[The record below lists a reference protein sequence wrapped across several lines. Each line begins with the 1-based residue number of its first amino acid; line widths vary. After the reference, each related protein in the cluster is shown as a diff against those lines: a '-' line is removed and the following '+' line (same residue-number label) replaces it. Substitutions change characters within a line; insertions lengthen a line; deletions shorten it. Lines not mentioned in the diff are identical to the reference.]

1 MKQALVPITTLVLGL
16 ILCGGAPAVE
26 HERGHGGGDQMP
38 KVMERMQKRKR
49 GMHGGMMH
57 RMKDYAHTVLMH
69 AEALKLSD
77 EQLGKI
83 VRIKMRHQKA
93 HQDLMER
100 LHKSMMS
107 AREGMMDPSAEE
119 AGIRKAGKEHA
130 EAFEAMI
137 EDAVKERNE
146 VNAVLTPEQRDQ
158 LKSLKKEKCAQAKGP
173 EVHHPD
179 R

>member
-1 MKQALVPITTLVLGL
+1 
-16 ILCGGAPAVE
+16 
-26 HERGHGGGDQMP
+26 
-38 KVMERMQKRKR
+38 
-49 GMHGGMMH
+49 
-57 RMKDYAHTVLMH
+57 VLMH

-83 VRIKMRHQKA
+83 VRIEMRHQKA

-107 AREGMMDPSAEE
+107 ARKGLMDPSAEE
-119 AGIRKAGKEHA
+119 AGIRKASKDHA

-137 EDAVKERNE
+137 EDALKERSE
-146 VNAVLTPEQRDQ
+146 VNAILTPEQRDQ
-158 LKSLKKEKCAQAKGP
+158 LKSLKKEKCAQVKGH
-173 EVHHPD
+173 EAHHPD

>member
-1 MKQALVPITTLVLGL
+1 
-16 ILCGGAPAVE
+16 
-26 HERGHGGGDQMP
+26 
-38 KVMERMQKRKR
+38 
-49 GMHGGMMH
+49 MHGGMMH
-57 RMKDYAHTVLMH
+57 GMQGYIHTVLGH
-69 AEALKLSD
+69 TEALKLSD

-83 VRIKMRHQKA
+83 VRIKMQHQKA

-107 AREGMMDPSAEE
+107 TREGLMDPSAEE
-119 AGIRKAGKEHA
+119 AGIRKAGKELA

-146 VNAVLTPEQRDQ
+146 INAVLTSEQRDR
-158 LKSLKKEKCAQAKGP
+158 LKSMGKEKRSQAEGP
-173 EVHHPD
+173 EAHHPD